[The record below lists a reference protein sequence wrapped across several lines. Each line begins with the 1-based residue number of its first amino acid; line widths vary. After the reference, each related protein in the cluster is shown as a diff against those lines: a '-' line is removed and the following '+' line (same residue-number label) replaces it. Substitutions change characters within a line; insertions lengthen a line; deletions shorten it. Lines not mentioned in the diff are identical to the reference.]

1 MHGQRNFKF
10 VKESVE
16 LYLYSPSV
24 PSWPVLGWPLL
35 LPLPFIRFWMNCL
48 LYRNPL
54 KKSKL
59 RFCVM
64 KGSRGMAPL
73 IHFSVSPLTAHSSVM
88 IRSLFVLVYEITCQ
102 ILTPKTMQILALD
115 FYFLFLKTSVKK
127 NKMSGV
133 CSTNCWQESCV
144 QG

>member
-1 MHGQRNFKF
+1 
-10 VKESVE
+10 
-16 LYLYSPSV
+16 
-24 PSWPVLGWPLL
+24 
-35 LPLPFIRFWMNCL
+35 
-48 LYRNPL
+48 
-54 KKSKL
+54 
-59 RFCVM
+59 
-64 KGSRGMAPL
+64 MAPL

-133 CSTNCWQESCV
+133 CSTNC
-144 QG
+144 